1 MKHFAIVVDTL
12 GQDRILT
19 FNQRAYIFKIIKHMK
34 HNLESSEKFCLD
46 ELVQLVT
53 DQDTN
58 MIKEFDSD
66 YKNAKDKWV
75 ERLELPYNEEGRD

>member
-1 MKHFAIVVDTL
+1 
-12 GQDRILT
+12 
-19 FNQRAYIFKIIKHMK
+19 MK

-53 DQDTN
+53 DQDSN